1 MLESISSVSVFLIQG
16 QMECPCF
23 AIVLAGALLA
33 GISWQEFIST
43 FVLLIGGYYVI
54 TVLLLYSSEITNIFK
69 QKKLNLTNTHE
80 RENQT
85 DSNESIELMGS
96 VKYGG
101 RQSQNVPR
109 EEKSETESLSVVTA
123 QEPEEPITEAATSE
137 ADEAVLK
144 SVSTLL
150 EEINTLTEVVA
161 VGSKVECAELFRALL
176 SNYPDLFHTTHEPEI
191 TAFIYNSC
199 KEHCEFQIEINE
211 IKTWWPQQENTTVK
225 NQ

>member
-1 MLESISSVSVFLIQG
+1 MFES
-16 QMECPCF
+16 
-23 AIVLAGALLA
+23 
-33 GISWQEFIST
+33 ISWQEFIST
-43 FVLLIGGYYVI
+43 IALLIGGYYVV
-54 TVLLLYSSEITNIFK
+54 TTLLLYSSEISNIFK

-85 DSNESIELMGS
+85 DSNESVELMGS

-101 RQSQNVPR
+101 RQSENVPR

-137 ADEAVLK
+137 ADEAMLK

-161 VGSKVECAELFRALL
+161 VGSKDECAELFRTLL

-199 KEHCEFQIEINE
+199 REHCEFQIELSE
-211 IKTWWPQQENTTVK
+211 VKTWWPQQESTGVN

>member
-1 MLESISSVSVFLIQG
+1 MLES
-16 QMECPCF
+16 
-23 AIVLAGALLA
+23 
-33 GISWQEFIST
+33 ISWQEFIST
-43 FVLLIGGYYVI
+43 IAFLIGGYYVI

-69 QKKLNLTNTHE
+69 QRKLNLTNTYE
-80 RENQT
+80 LKNQT

-101 RQSQNVPR
+101 RQSENVPR

-137 ADEAVLK
+137 ADEAMLK
-144 SVSTLL
+144 SVSILL

-161 VGSKVECAELFRALL
+161 VGSKAECAELFRTLL

-199 KEHCEFQIEINE
+199 MEHCEFQIELSE
-211 IKTWWPQQENTTVK
+211 VKTWWPQQEITTVN

>member
-1 MLESISSVSVFLIQG
+1 MFES
-16 QMECPCF
+16 
-23 AIVLAGALLA
+23 
-33 GISWQEFIST
+33 ISWQEFIST
-43 FVLLIGGYYVI
+43 IALLIGGYYVI
-54 TVLLLYSSEITNIFK
+54 SALLLYSSEITNIFK
-69 QKKLNLTNTHE
+69 QKKPNLTNANV

-101 RQSQNVPR
+101 RQSENVPR

-123 QEPEEPITEAATSE
+123 QEPEEPITVAATSE
-137 ADEAVLK
+137 AEEAVLK

-161 VGSKVECAELFRALL
+161 VGSKDECAELFRTLL
-176 SNYPDLFHTTHEPEI
+176 SNYPDLFYTTHEPEI

-199 KEHCEFQIEINE
+199 KEHCEFQIELNE
-211 IKTWWPQQENTTVK
+211 VKTWWPQQENTTVN

>member
-1 MLESISSVSVFLIQG
+1 MLES
-16 QMECPCF
+16 
-23 AIVLAGALLA
+23 
-33 GISWQEFIST
+33 ISWQEFIST
-43 FVLLIGGYYVI
+43 IAFLIGGYYVI
-54 TVLLLYSSEITNIFK
+54 TLLLLYSSEITNIFK
-69 QKKLNLTNTHE
+69 QKKPNLTNANV
-80 RENQT
+80 RENQL

-101 RQSQNVPR
+101 RQSENVPR

-123 QEPEEPITEAATSE
+123 LEPEEPITEAAPSE
-137 ADEAVLK
+137 ADEAILK

-161 VGSKVECAELFRALL
+161 VGSKAECAELFRTLL
-176 SNYPDLFHTTHEPEI
+176 SNYPDLFQTTHEPEI

-199 KEHCEFQIEINE
+199 KEHCEFLIELNE
-211 IKTWWPQQENTTVK
+211 VKTWWPQQENTGVN

>member
-1 MLESISSVSVFLIQG
+1 MLES
-16 QMECPCF
+16 
-23 AIVLAGALLA
+23 
-33 GISWQEFIST
+33 ISWQEFIST
-43 FVLLIGGYYVI
+43 IVLLIGGYYAI
-54 TVLLLYSSEITNIFK
+54 TALLLYSNEITNIFK
-69 QKKLNLTNTHE
+69 QKKLNLTNTRV

-109 EEKSETESLSVVTA
+109 EEKSETESLSVATA

-137 ADEAVLK
+137 ADEAMLK

-150 EEINTLTEVVA
+150 EEINTLTEIVA
-161 VGSKVECAELFRALL
+161 VGSKDECAELFRTLL
-176 SNYPDLFHTTHEPEI
+176 SNYPELFHTTHEPEI

-199 KEHCEFQIEINE
+199 KEHCEFQIELSE
-211 IKTWWPQQENTTVK
+211 VKTWWPQQEITTVN

>member
-1 MLESISSVSVFLIQG
+1 MLES
-16 QMECPCF
+16 
-23 AIVLAGALLA
+23 
-33 GISWQEFIST
+33 ISWQEFIST
-43 FVLLIGGYYVI
+43 IALLIGGYYVI
-54 TVLLLYSSEITNIFK
+54 TTLLLYGSEISNIFK
-69 QKKLNLTNTHE
+69 QKKLNLMNTHK

-101 RQSQNVPR
+101 RQSENVPR
-109 EEKSETESLSVVTA
+109 EEKSETENLNVVTA
-123 QEPEEPITEAATSE
+123 QEPEEPIMVAATSE
-137 ADEAVLK
+137 AEEAVLK

-161 VGSKVECAELFRALL
+161 VGSKDECAELFRTLL

-199 KEHCEFQIEINE
+199 KDHCEFQIELNE
-211 IKTWWPQQENTTVK
+211 VKTWWPQQENSAVN

>member
-1 MLESISSVSVFLIQG
+1 MFES
-16 QMECPCF
+16 
-23 AIVLAGALLA
+23 
-33 GISWQEFIST
+33 ISWQEFIST
-43 FVLLIGGYYVI
+43 IALLIGGYYVI
-54 TVLLLYSSEITNIFK
+54 TLLLLYSSEITNIFK
-69 QKKLNLTNTHE
+69 QKKPNLTNANV
-80 RENQT
+80 RENQL
-85 DSNESIELMGS
+85 DSNQSIELMGS

-101 RQSQNVPR
+101 RQSENVPR

-123 QEPEEPITEAATSE
+123 QEPEEPVTEAATSE

-161 VGSKVECAELFRALL
+161 VGSKAECAELFRTLL

-191 TAFIYNSC
+191 SAFIYNSC
-199 KEHCEFQIEINE
+199 KEHCEFQIELSE
-211 IKTWWPQQENTTVK
+211 VKTWWPQQENSAVN